1 MRNKRKIVI
10 NLVDA
15 GKVNNERLIEYF
27 ANRIKE
33 RGLDNEY
40 KADC

>member
-33 RGLDNEY
+33 RGVRQ
-40 KADC
+40 

>member
-33 RGLDNEY
+33 SGLDNG
-40 KADC
+40 C

>member
-10 NLVDA
+10 NLVDV

-33 RGLDNEY
+33 RGLNNE
-40 KADC
+40 C

>member
-1 MRNKRKIVI
+1 MRNKRKIVV
-10 NLVDA
+10 NLVDT

-33 RGLDNEY
+33 RGLDNE
-40 KADC
+40 C

>member
-1 MRNKRKIVI
+1 MRNKRKIVVE
-10 NLVDA
+10 LVDI

-33 RGLDNEY
+33 RGHNNGTTII
-40 KADC
+40 

>member
-1 MRNKRKIVI
+1 MKNKRKIVI

-33 RGLDNEY
+33 RGVRQ
-40 KADC
+40 

>member
-1 MRNKRKIVI
+1 MRNKRKIVV
-10 NLVDA
+10 NLVDT

-33 RGLDNEY
+33 RGLNNEY
-40 KADC
+40 

>member
-1 MRNKRKIVI
+1 MRNKRKIVVD
-10 NLVDA
+10 LVDA

-33 RGLDNEY
+33 RGV
-40 KADC
+40 K

>member
-15 GKVNNERLIEYF
+15 GKVNNERLVEYF

-33 RGLDNEY
+33 RGLNNG
-40 KADC
+40 C